1 MGRMWVTANALLEF
15 SMRAFIPCKDHVP
28 YNVNFYSAWLGFS
41 DMGFETIPYFDP
53 SELLGVERGDVVVGG
68 IGSCQAVLRR
78 FGVQIPQINYPES
91 LTPFLGR
98 ELWRSTINQVNND
111 IKSWPLFVKPVEDK
125 KFTGKVIKGI
135 SDLVGCGIS
144 GENPPVICSEVVDFG
159 AEWRCFVRYG
169 EVLDVRPYKGDWR
182 LHFDPSTIESAVKEY
197 RDAPAGY
204 GIDFGVTADRRTLL
218 VEVNDGYA
226 LGCYGLQHDLY
237 AQLLSARW
245 SELMGVEDELSYIG
259 VHSAM

>member
-111 IKSWPLFVKPVEDK
+111 IESWPLFVK
-125 KFTGKVIKGI
+125 
-135 SDLVGCGIS
+135 
-144 GENPPVICSEVVDFG
+144 
-159 AEWRCFVRYG
+159 
-169 EVLDVRPYKGDWR
+169 
-182 LHFDPSTIESAVKEY
+182 
-197 RDAPAGY
+197 
-204 GIDFGVTADRRTLL
+204 
-218 VEVNDGYA
+218 
-226 LGCYGLQHDLY
+226 
-237 AQLLSARW
+237 
-245 SELMGVEDELSYIG
+245 
-259 VHSAM
+259 

>member
-1 MGRMWVTANALLEF
+1 
-15 SMRAFIPCKDHVP
+15 MRAFIPCKDHVP
-28 YNVNFYSAWLGFS
+28 YNVNFYFAWLGFS
-41 DMGFETIPYFDP
+41 DMGFEIVPYFEV
-53 SELLGVERGDVVVGG
+53 SELLDAKKEDVVVGG

-78 FGVQIPQINYPES
+78 LGIQISQINYPES

-98 ELWRSTINQVNND
+98 KLWRSTINQVNND
-111 IKSWPLFVKPVEDK
+111 IESWPFFVKPIEDK
-125 KFTGKVIKGI
+125 KFTGRVIEGI

-144 GENPPVICSEVVDFG
+144 GENPSVICSEVVDFE

-169 EVLDVRPYKGDWR
+169 EILDVRPYKGDWR

-245 SELMGVEDELSYIG
+245 SELMGVEDELGYIRSRLG
-259 VHSAM
+259 M

>member
-1 MGRMWVTANALLEF
+1 
-15 SMRAFIPCKDHVP
+15 MRAFIPCKDHVP
-28 YNVNFYSAWLGFS
+28 YNVNFYFAWLGFS
-41 DMGFETIPYFDP
+41 DMGFEIVPYFEA
-53 SELLGVERGDVVVGG
+53 SELLDAKKEDVVVGG

-78 FGVQIPQINYPES
+78 LGIQIPQINYPES

-98 ELWRSTINQVNND
+98 KLWRSTINQVNND
-111 IKSWPLFVKPVEDK
+111 IESWPFFVKPIEDK
-125 KFTGKVIKGI
+125 KFTGRVIEGI

-144 GENPPVICSEVVDFG
+144 GGNPSVICSEVVDFE

-169 EVLDVRPYKGDWR
+169 EILDVRPYKGDWR

-204 GIDFGVTADRRTLL
+204 GVDFGVTADRRTLL

-245 SELMGVEDELSYIG
+245 SELMGVEDELGYIRSRLG
-259 VHSAM
+259 M

>member
-1 MGRMWVTANALLEF
+1 
-15 SMRAFIPCKDHVP
+15 MRAFIPCKDRVP

-41 DMGFETIPYFDP
+41 DMGFEIVPYFKP

-68 IGSCQAVLRR
+68 IGACQAVLRR
-78 FGVQIPQINYPES
+78 FGVQIPQINHPES

-111 IKSWPLFVKPVEDK
+111 IESWPLFVKPVEDK

-144 GENPPVICSEVVDFG
+144 GENPSVICSEVVDFE

-169 EVLDVRPYKGDWR
+169 EILDVRPYKGDWR
-182 LHFDPSTIESAVKEY
+182 LHFDPSIIEGAVKEY
-197 RDAPAGY
+197 RNAPAGY

-237 AQLLSARW
+237 AQLLCARW
-245 SELMGVEDELSYIG
+245 SELIGVEDELSYIG
-259 VHSAM
+259 THSDM